1 MSGWI
6 LAIDFGTTSTA
17 AARSVGHR
25 VEVIQLQS
33 GPRMPSMVFWREGTG
48 ATGRLV
54 LGNEAEEL
62 STLAPWCLERTP
74 KARLGEDFILLGDKQ
89 LRPVEIVA
97 AILREVYDEALSLSG
112 GEPPAEVRLTHP
124 ARWRKTLLDELARA
138 AKLAGITDP
147 VFVPE
152 PVAAAV
158 HFASERLKDGEHVAV
173 YDLGGGTLDTAVL
186 KRTGETFEVVGRT
199 GGNEELGGEDFDD
212 LLYRQLAEQLPGD
225 KREQLR
231 SADERQDRIW
241 AQANRE
247 LLRQAR
253 RAKEGLSRN
262 PEYAFYM
269 PPPVDQEL
277 SATVS
282 EFEGL
287 ITPTVRGTISELER
301 TILAADLQVAD
312 LNAVYLAGGSSR
324 IPLVGR
330 LIQERLGVAPEHL
343 DDPKAVISLGAARLG
358 RSDAQESGI
367 HDSPLSQADSPIPPL
382 PGADPNATRIASG
395 HPGGSGGSGAVPPP
409 PPPPPPRSAP
419 EPAHPAAAQ
428 SPATGGTGGSKGG
441 GNRNKILAGIA
452 AAVVVLGG
460 VAAAV
465 TLGGGGGG
473 GDTTGGDTTAEPAVD
488 TSETV
493 KMIDPEY
500 RDCTP
505 ADEASLIGNATAGLD
520 CGAPAGFTSMLLQYE
535 TIGDLE
541 AAFESQAGGLK
552 KGGFCDT
559 KWNRR
564 TDWVFNSDPNTT
576 VGEIACTSS
585 ADSTSDVIFWTDS
598 DRMAMGVLR
607 SSANLHAKTFNAWDG
622 MIHE

>member
-25 VEVIQLQS
+25 VEVIQVQG

-48 ATGRLV
+48 TGSSGRLV

-74 KARLGEDFILLGDKQ
+74 KARLGEDFILLGEKQ

-124 ARWRKTLLDELARA
+124 ARWRKTLLEELSRA

-158 HFASERLKDGEHVAV
+158 HFASERLRDGEYVAV

-186 KRTGETFEVVGRT
+186 KRTGETFEVIGRT

-231 SADERQDRIW
+231 GADESQDRLW

-247 LLRQAR
+247 MLRQAR

-269 PPPVDQEL
+269 PPPIDQEL
-277 SATVS
+277 SATVA

-312 LNAVYLAGGSSR
+312 LKAVYLAGGSSR

-330 LIQERLGVAPEHL
+330 LIQERLGVVPEHL

-358 RSDAQESGI
+358 HSDAQESGI
-367 HDSPLSQADSPIPPL
+367 HESPLSQADSPIPPL
-382 PGADPNATRIASG
+382 PGADPNATRMAS
-395 HPGGSGGSGAVPPP
+395 PRPSGSGASPPP
-409 PPPPPPRSAP
+409 PPPPPPRSTP
-419 EPAHPAAAQ
+419 QPAA
-428 SPATGGTGGSKGG
+428 SPASPPAQPSPARAAKSASGG
-441 GNRNKILAGIA
+441 GNRNKILAGVA

-460 VAAAV
+460 VAAAI
-465 TLGGGGGG
+465 TLGGGGGSE
-473 GDTTGGDTTAEPAVD
+473 TTGGETTVEPTVD

-493 KMIDPEY
+493 KMIDPQY

-505 ADEASLIGNATAGLD
+505 TDDANSIGNAAAASTAAPPPASPRCCCSTTRSPTRKPPSTARWAGSRRAGSATRTGTAVPSGCSTPTRAPPSARSAARPQPTAG
-520 CGAPAGFTSMLLQYE
+520 PT
-535 TIGDLE
+535 
-541 AAFESQAGGLK
+541 
-552 KGGFCDT
+552 
-559 KWNRR
+559 
-564 TDWVFNSDPNTT
+564 
-576 VGEIACTSS
+576 
-585 ADSTSDVIFWTDS
+585 
-598 DRMAMGVLR
+598 
-607 SSANLHAKTFNAWDG
+607 
-622 MIHE
+622 